1 MHHRKTYPLGS
12 SQRTVKP
19 SRGTFCDSR
28 GAFALSLLL
37 SGLLVG
43 CAGSQKGG
51 SSPNPPPATTEPP
64 AASATPVASPAR
76 DKPVEL
82 SLRIDALSASKG
94 ALSLQPGDS
103 LRSGDQ
109 IAISVTVDQP
119 AYVYIAVAS
128 SSEPAKLVF
137 PKSGDQQV
145 QPGQVLRIP
154 GNAEKWI
161 PLDFKI
167 GEDDIFA
174 YAAVRPIP
182 SAELL
187 NLISADA
194 EAAKK
199 SFAKRAAKSASKPL
213 AKPAPKPTKAGKPGP
228 SPAAEEPGGLSANSR
243 GLTISDEDTETEAA
257 PTPPAHISA
266 KRFFLIHK

>member
-1 MHHRKTYPLGS
+1 MRASTN
-12 SQRTVKP
+12 SQRLRRSSAAV
-19 SRGTFCDSR
+19 RGWIMGT
-28 GAFALSLLL
+28 ALVFGGLLL
-37 SGLLVG
+37 G
-43 CAGSQKGG
+43 CAGSQKP
-51 SSPNPPPATTEPP
+51 SPPPPTTPTVDPATPPPAAPE
-64 AASATPVASPAR
+64 
-76 DKPVEL
+76 KPVEL
-82 SLRIDALSASKG
+82 SLRIDAISGTKG
-94 ALSLQPGDS
+94 TLSLQPGDS

-154 GNAEKWI
+154 SNAEKWI
-161 PLDFKI
+161 PLDFKL

-182 SAELL
+182 SSELL

-199 SFAKRAAKSASKPL
+199 AFAKRAAKSASKPV
-213 AKPAPKPTKAGKPGP
+213 AKPAAKPAKAGKPGP
-228 SPAAEEPGGLSANSR
+228 NPAADEPGGLSAGSR

-257 PTPPAHISA
+257 PAPPAHISA

>member
-1 MHHRKTYPLGS
+1 MHQAKKRPPTAAPRHGGHNRS
-12 SQRTVKP
+12 HFSA
-19 SRGTFCDSR
+19 SF
-28 GAFALSLLL
+28 LLC
-37 SGLLVG
+37 GVLLG
-43 CAGSQKGG
+43 CAGTQKN
-51 SSPNPPPATTEPP
+51 SPAPSPAPAPTAATTSPS
-64 AASATPVASPAR
+64 AAPVS

-128 SSEPAKLVF
+128 SSEPPKLVF
-137 PKSGDQQV
+137 PKSGDQQL
-145 QPGQVLRIP
+145 QPGQVLRLP
-154 GNAEKWI
+154 SNAEKWI
-161 PLDFKI
+161 PLDFKV

-182 SAELL
+182 NGELL

-199 SFAKRAAKSASKPL
+199 SFSKRAARSA
-213 AKPAPKPTKAGKPGP
+213 AKPAAKPAAAKPAKP
-228 SPAAEEPGGLSANSR
+228 SKPASSPAADEPGGLSAGSR
-243 GLTISDEDTETEAA
+243 GLSISEDDAETDTPPA
-257 PTPPAHISA
+257 PPAHITA

>member
-1 MHHRKTYPLGS
+1 MHQAKKRPPTAAPRHGGHTRIHCTAS
-12 SQRTVKP
+12 
-19 SRGTFCDSR
+19 F
-28 GAFALSLLL
+28 LLC
-37 SGLLVG
+37 GVLLG
-43 CAGSQKGG
+43 CAGSQKN
-51 SSPNPPPATTEPP
+51 SPAPSPAP
-64 AASATPVASPAR
+64 APTASAATPSAAAPVS

-128 SSEPAKLVF
+128 SSEPPKLVF
-137 PKSGDQQV
+137 PKNGDQQI
-145 QPGQVLRIP
+145 QPGQVLRLP
-154 GNAEKWI
+154 NNAEKWI
-161 PLDFKI
+161 PLDFKV

-182 SAELL
+182 NGELL

-199 SFAKRAAKSASKPL
+199 SFSKRATRSA
-213 AKPAPKPTKAGKPGP
+213 AKPAAKPAAPKPAKPKSGG
-228 SPAAEEPGGLSANSR
+228 SPAVDEPGGLSAGSR
-243 GLTISDEDTETEAA
+243 GLSISEDDAETDTPPA
-257 PTPPAHISA
+257 PPAHISA

>member
-1 MHHRKTYPLGS
+1 MHQTTKRLPVATLRHRGNSYRP
-12 SQRTVKP
+12 
-19 SRGTFCDSR
+19 
-28 GAFALSLLL
+28 FAL
-37 SGLLVG
+37 GLLGAGLMIG
-43 CAGSQKGG
+43 CAGPQKNTPA
-51 SSPNPPPATTEPP
+51 SNPPSAAAP
-64 AASATPVASPAR
+64 AATASPSAPVS

-82 SLRIDALSASKG
+82 SLRIDALSTSKG

-128 SSEPAKLVF
+128 SSEPPKLVF
-137 PKSGDQQV
+137 PKSGDQQI

-154 GNAEKWI
+154 NNTEKWI
-161 PLDFKI
+161 PLDFKV

-182 SAELL
+182 SGDLL
-187 NLISADA
+187 NLIGADA

-199 SFAKRAAKSASKPL
+199 AYSKRAAKSA
-213 AKPAPKPTKAGKPGP
+213 AKPAAKPAAPKPAKPGKP
-228 SPAAEEPGGLSANSR
+228 SAAPAAEEPGGLSANSR
-243 GLTISDEDTETEAA
+243 GLTISDDESETDA
-257 PTPPAHISA
+257 PPAHPPHIAA

>member
-1 MHHRKTYPLGS
+1 MHQATKRLPVVNYRPGGHTYRYRP
-12 SQRTVKP
+12 
-19 SRGTFCDSR
+19 
-28 GAFALSLLL
+28 FALSLLAA
-37 SGLLVG
+37 GLLMG
-43 CAGSQKGG
+43 CAGAQK
-51 SSPNPPPATTEPP
+51 NTAAATPAP
-64 AASATPVASPAR
+64 AAAAPVPAPAPASN
-76 DKPVEL
+76 KPVEL

-128 SSEPAKLVF
+128 SSEPPKLVF
-137 PKSGDQQV
+137 PKSGDQQI

-154 GNAEKWI
+154 NNTEKWI
-161 PLDFKI
+161 PLDFKV
-167 GEDDIFA
+167 GEDDVFA

-182 SAELL
+182 SGDLL
-187 NLISADA
+187 NLIGADA

-199 SFAKRAAKSASKPL
+199 AFSKRAAKSA
-213 AKPAPKPTKAGKPGP
+213 AKPAAK
-228 SPAAEEPGGLSANSR
+228 PAAPKAAKPAKPSAAPATDEPGGLSAGSR
-243 GLTISDEDTETEAA
+243 GLTISDDDAETDA
-257 PTPPAHISA
+257 PPAPPPHIAA